1 MAVPLLLRADTPLAN
16 LGPFEPAQRYWRG
29 NAPEYDVVARSIDGR
44 HLLVGEA
51 EWPTAVGVVPRIG
64 RQRQAVDIPGAT
76 NSQVVHVQ
84 FVPDAREVETSAG
97 VVTVDASTVM
107 AVLR

>member
-1 MAVPLLLRADTPLAN
+1 MAVPLLHRTDTPLAA

-51 EWPTAVGVVPRIG
+51 KWPATESVSKIG
-64 RQRQAVDIPGAT
+64 RQPRAVDLPGAT
-76 NSQVVHVQ
+76 GSEIVHVL
-84 FVPDAREVETSAG
+84 FVPDAREVKTG
-97 VVTVDASTVM
+97 PGIVTVDADTVM